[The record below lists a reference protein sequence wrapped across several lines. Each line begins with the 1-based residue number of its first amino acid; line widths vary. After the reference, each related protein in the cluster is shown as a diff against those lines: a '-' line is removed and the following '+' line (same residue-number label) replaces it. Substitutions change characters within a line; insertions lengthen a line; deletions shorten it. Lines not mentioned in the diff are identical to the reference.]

1 MSVIIIDRESR
12 LPSDDNNFF
21 FLLHRLLHQMKW
33 QQIEPMIKFQSMKDE
48 VGRLGDETRG
58 YETEIKYYTSL
69 ADTSD
74 TSNKM
79 AEKAYKDS
87 MKYGKNL
94 EKTLTL
100 LQDKTSRLHD
110 NQAVAQCKDAIL
122 HMREEVDKQDVLIA
136 RMGWYQDN
144 IQRCQIQIQE
154 PDIGTIPH
162 RLGELQQAPLPGIPR
177 QSQFRVPSPPITST
191 LDFPRKLKLPQIE
204 SAKVPT
210 FRDELLCLNLG
221 AHEKDNTYSLVPSPP
236 LTPRVPKKSR
246 SIFSRK

>member
-1 MSVIIIDRESR
+1 
-12 LPSDDNNFF
+12 
-21 FLLHRLLHQMKW
+21 
-33 QQIEPMIKFQSMKDE
+33 MIKFQSMKDE

-74 TSNKM
+74 TSIKM
-79 AEKAYKDS
+79 AEKAYKDNV
-87 MKYGKNL
+87 KYGKNL

-110 NQAVAQCKDAIL
+110 NQAVTQCKDAIH
-122 HMREEVDKQDVLIA
+122 HMREEVDKQGILIA

-144 IQRCQIQIQE
+144 IQRCQKRIQE

-162 RLGELQQAPLPGIPR
+162 RLGELKQAPLPGIPR
-177 QSQFRVPSPPITST
+177 QSQFRVPSPPITSA

-221 AHEKDNTYSLVPSPP
+221 AHEKDNTCSLVPSPP
-236 LTPRVPKKSR
+236 LTPRVPKKSC

>member
-1 MSVIIIDRESR
+1 
-12 LPSDDNNFF
+12 
-21 FLLHRLLHQMKW
+21 MKW

-94 EKTLTL
+94 EKTLNL
-100 LQDKTSRLHD
+100 LQDKTSCLHD
-110 NQAVAQCKDAIL
+110 NQAVTQCKDAIL
-122 HMREEVDKQDVLIA
+122 HMREEVDKQDILIA

-144 IQRCQIQIQE
+144 IQRCQMQIQE
-154 PDIGTIPH
+154 PDVGTIPH

-177 QSQFRVPSPPITST
+177 QSQFRVPSPPITSA
-191 LDFPRKLKLPQIE
+191 LDFPKKLKLPQIICDQQRTLKN
-204 SAKVPT
+204 SISVPT
-210 FRDELLCLNLG
+210 FGQDLQCLNKG
-221 AHEKDNTYSLVPSPP
+221 IHEKVTTNSLVPSPP
-236 LTPRVPKKSR
+236 RCQKKTR
-246 SIFSRK
+246 SVFSRK